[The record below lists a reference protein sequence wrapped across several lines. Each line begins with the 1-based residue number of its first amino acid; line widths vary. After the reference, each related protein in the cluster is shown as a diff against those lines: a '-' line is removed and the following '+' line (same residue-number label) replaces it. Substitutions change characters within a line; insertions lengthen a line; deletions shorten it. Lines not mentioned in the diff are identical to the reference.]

1 MSLCHSVEG
10 AVWTNENVMQIAIS
24 GNIGAGKTEL
34 TKLLSKH
41 FGWRAVYGPAEENPY
56 LGSFSE
62 DMRRWSFN
70 MVIHSLYANFSQ
82 LADLQTAGCDFIKDR
97 SLFDDARV
105 FAPNLQSMGLMTT
118 RDLSTYNELFDLM
131 YSLLPKPDLLIYLQA
146 DVPTLIRHIQKRGR
160 EYESSIRLDYLTNL
174 NDRYE
179 QFAEEYEGQ
188 ILVIDTV
195 ENDFVENREALGDII
210 NKIEAARG
218 GLFAYQG

>member
-82 LADLQTAGCDFIKDR
+82 LADLLTAGCDFIKDR